1 MKHYIGQDKQPPG
14 ASVVYWVR
22 RPEYTDIF
30 TQGYVGI
37 SSQPVKDRWADH
49 SRDSNRHNGILRTAT
64 KGHKDTIYEVVV
76 VAQDRGYCERIERL
90 LRPKERIGW
99 NLAPGGGNPDNK
111 AGGATN
117 RLRHIK
123 IKLANTDKACH
134 LWWES
139 ERKMLKRQAIQIRL
153 KARESFVPYTGSRKL
168 DARNQCGYTG
178 VSWYKPYGKWRA
190 QIKMDDGP
198 KFLGYFDDPSEAHK
212 VYLEHKAQ
220 RVADLRAR
228 ANLKVK
234 N

>member
-1 MKHYIGQDKQPPG
+1 MKHYIGRDKQPPG

-37 SSQPVKDRWADH
+37 SSQPVRDRWSDH

-64 KGHKDTIYEVVV
+64 KGHKDTIYEVVL
-76 VAQDRGYCERIERL
+76 VAQDREYCERIERL

-139 ERKMLKRQAIQIRL
+139 ERKILKRQALEMKR
-153 KARESFVPYTGSRKL
+153 KARESFIPYTGPRKL
-168 DARNQCGYTG
+168 DVRNTSGYTG
-178 VSWYKPYGKWRA
+178 VTWFKNYEMWRA
-190 QIKMDDGP
+190 QIMVDG
-198 KFLGYFDDPSEAHK
+198 KLKCLGYFRDVEEAAQAYK
-212 VYLEHKAQ
+212 IAKEAKA
-220 RVADLRAR
+220 RSLRER
-228 ANLKVK
+228 L
-234 N
+234 